1 MTWNV
6 GSFQKSLTS
15 VSAGTTVVY
24 VRDVGAF
31 VKWIEKYEITSPG
44 GVTRRHMR
52 AYLGHL
58 TTETYA
64 RRTIARKLSSLRRYF
79 GWSLRQ
85 GASTVD
91 PTLGVTAPKA
101 DGRLPRVLKTE
112 EISTLLDTPRPQ
124 IADDAPERR
133 WRDDAILEILY
144 GSGVRVSELCGL
156 DTTSIDLSANLAL
169 VWGKGAK
176 QRQIPLSAKASAAI
190 GQWVERGRQSFL
202 DAGDE
207 TEALFL
213 NFAGRRISPRDVRR
227 ILDRRASSPT
237 NPHAMRHTFATHL
250 LDGGADLRSVQEL
263 LGHAD
268 LGSTQ
273 IYTHVSK
280 ERLRSV
286 LETTHPRG

>member
-1 MTWNV
+1 MVTWGL

-15 VSAGTTVVY
+15 VTAGTRAVY
-24 VRDVGAF
+24 LRDVTAF
-31 VKWIEKYEITSPG
+31 AGWVEMTPER
-44 GVTRRHMR
+44 VTRRHVR
-52 AYLGHL
+52 SYLGYL

-79 GWSLRQ
+79 GWALRQ
-85 GASTVD
+85 GHQTTD
-91 PTLGVTAPKA
+91 PTIGVTAPKSE
-101 DGRLPRVLKTE
+101 GRLPRVLKGS
-112 EISTLLDTPRPQ
+112 EISTLLDDPRPQ
-124 IADDAPERR
+124 VLNDPPERR

-156 DTTSIDLSANLAL
+156 DISSVDLKANLAL

-176 QRQIPLSAKASAAI
+176 QRQIPLSDKAADAI
-190 GQWVERGRQSFL
+190 GQWLDRGRPSFL
-202 DAGDE
+202 VAANDSD
-207 TEALFL
+207 ALFI
-213 NFAGRRISPRDVRR
+213 NFAGHRVTPRDVRR
-227 ILDRRASSPT
+227 ILDRRAETPT